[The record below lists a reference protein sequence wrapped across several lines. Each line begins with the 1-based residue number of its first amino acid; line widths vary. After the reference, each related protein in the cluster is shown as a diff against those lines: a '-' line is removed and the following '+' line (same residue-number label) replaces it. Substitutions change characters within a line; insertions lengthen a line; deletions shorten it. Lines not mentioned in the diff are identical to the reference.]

1 MAVPMAILDAA
12 RLGDRETV
20 VAWLDSPGAN
30 VNAVAHDGVSL
41 LMVVGCR
48 YGPDGPPPRDA
59 ETSLELDERHAR
71 RCSACEA
78 WCSAAA
84 RCPARTTRS

>member
-59 ETSLELDERHAR
+59 ETSLELAR
-71 RCSACEA
+71 ELLRRGAVGGI
-78 WCSAAA
+78 
-84 RCPARTTRS
+84 